1 MTPRIGCTPFLILGF
16 ALPLFFGACTRTHT
30 PVGLDS
36 TVKIFSNNPQNPIFG
51 RNSDWIR
58 LGSNRD
64 VNIKSVY
71 KGAIPVLQ
79 ISSAYAN
86 AAFLRRVDAQ
96 LLATPFLFWSW
107 SVINGPPIH
116 PVRLIIGFSDTE
128 QNNDPND
135 DNQTVFSRQNL
146 PAFSRTLTLVWGTSA
161 LKRGTLTIKPNR
173 KGQKPGALYIV
184 RGGRENQR
192 RWWNESLDLSHLHTL
207 AWPLVDM
214 SQSRIVFTGISTAGG
229 AVPGTMQIAQIKL
242 SR

>member
-1 MTPRIGCTPFLILGF
+1 MTPTIGNTIFSILGI
-16 ALPLFFGACTRTHT
+16 ALPLFFGACTPTHT

-36 TVKIFSNNPQNPIFG
+36 TVKIFSDNPQNPIFG
-51 RNSDWIR
+51 QNSDWIR
-58 LGSNRD
+58 LGSSRG
-64 VNIKSVY
+64 VIIKSVY

-86 AAFLRRVDAQ
+86 TAFLRRVDAQ

-107 SVINGPPIH
+107 SVIDGPPIH
-116 PVRLIIGFSDTE
+116 PVRLIIGFSDTV
-128 QNNDPND
+128 QNNGRND
-135 DNQTVFSRQNL
+135 YNQTVFSRQNL

-173 KGQKPGALYIV
+173 KGQKPGARYIV

-214 SQSRIVFTGISTAGG
+214 SQSRIVFTGISAAGG